1 MFSTLA
7 WFQFLVDR
15 HEQKAF
21 WQKKH
26 ILDTIFLGQKLHD
39 KSALLQLIIVIYPND
54 KQEYHNKNTGLCFS
68 RIIKTKTRDSF
79 TQNNEEKMQKS
90 SDFEVDITRAG
101 YLGSDPDKVKTINV
115 TKLKA
120 EITKVGLF

>member
-1 MFSTLA
+1 MFKKGALKK
-7 WFQFLVDR
+7 FQVQVVMADR
-15 HEQKAF
+15 E
-21 WQKKH
+21 
-26 ILDTIFLGQKLHD
+26 
-39 KSALLQLIIVIYPND
+39 
-54 KQEYHNKNTGLCFS
+54 KNSFS
-68 RIIKTKTRDSF
+68 EDSF

-90 SDFEVDITRAG
+90 SDFEVSITRAG

>member
-1 MFSTLA
+1 MADHEKNSFS
-7 WFQFLVDR
+7 D
-15 HEQKAF
+15 
-21 WQKKH
+21 
-26 ILDTIFLGQKLHD
+26 D
-39 KSALLQLIIVIYPND
+39 
-54 KQEYHNKNTGLCFS
+54 
-68 RIIKTKTRDSF
+68 
-79 TQNNEEKMQKS
+79 EEKMQKS